1 VIIPPKGGHG
11 YDVYRELGAYR
22 VLVYSRYET
31 DQDNPDAII
40 GNDFATVGIIKNP
53 TVNTDNTYAS
63 GLKSLKLKTTSTNTI
78 YPIDNVITQ
87 TISTGTTAIGFVASW
102 DNITGVLK
110 YYQPVGLAK
119 SEVSY
124 VINDFSSTV
133 GVGGSTLINC
143 SSTPSPLLIDT
154 SFSGISTTINNK
166 IYQLGTTFKSGIS
179 SSEYVKGSGE
189 LLYIDTRQAIPR
201 SVSQKE
207 DIKIILEF

>member
-1 VIIPPKGGHG
+1 
-11 YDVYRELGAYR
+11 LGTDK
-22 VLVYSRYET
+22 VLVYARFDDST
-31 DQDNPDAII
+31 K
-40 GNDFATVGIIKNP
+40 DFPVDTSFAQVSIIKNP

-63 GLKSLKLKTTSTNTI
+63 GLKSLKLKTTSTNTV
-78 YPIDNVITQ
+78 YSIDNEITQ

-102 DNITGVLK
+102 DNTTGVLK

-119 SEVSY
+119 SDVSY

-133 GVGGSTLINC
+133 GVGGSTDIKC
-143 SSTPSPLLIDT
+143 TSTPSPLSIDT

-166 IYQLGTTFKSGIS
+166 IYRLGTTFTSGIS
-179 SSEYVKGSGE
+179 SSEYVKSSGE